1 MTASRQPGPIPCT
14 FWEPTQTLHAL
25 DNNATKE
32 WEQWKL
38 GSTAVR
44 YKGDSDTWV
53 WHCWWFHRLHNRG
66 RPNLW
71 GKPITAHALLQA
83 KSPHEPLL
91 LKHCYPLVQGYLE
104 SKPALDRVV
113 MVTEQTGSL
122 SLHLTGPRP
131 FISRPTTYKDDSSKY
146 TLKKDMTLIHIN
158 SGSQIKRIWAQGDW

>member
-1 MTASRQPGPIPCT
+1 MPQRNGSSGSWGQQLWDIKETQIRGSDIAGGFTDCT
-14 FWEPTQTLHAL
+14 TEADQT
-25 DNNATKE
+25 
-32 WEQWKL
+32 
-38 GSTAVR
+38 S
-44 YKGDSDTWV
+44 V
-53 WHCWWFHRLHNRG
+53 WG
-66 RPNLW
+66 Q
-71 GKPITAHALLQA
+71 PITAHALLQA